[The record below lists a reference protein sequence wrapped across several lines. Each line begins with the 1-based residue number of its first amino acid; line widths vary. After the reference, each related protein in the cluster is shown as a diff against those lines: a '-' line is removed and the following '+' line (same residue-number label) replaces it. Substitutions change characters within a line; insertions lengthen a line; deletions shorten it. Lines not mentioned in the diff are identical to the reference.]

1 MLGLPDGIRA
11 CLFDLDGVLASTAD
25 VHRRAWQE
33 TFDAFLL
40 DRDGAGY
47 RRFAPGHD
55 YDEYIDGKPR
65 EDGVRDFLRSRHIEL
80 PEGRADDPP
89 AATTV
94 CGLGTRKNELFLQ
107 LLARDGARA
116 YPGSVAYVT
125 ATRDAGLRRFVVSSS
140 ANTEQV
146 LRVTGLDQLVEGRVD
161 GNTLAAEHL
170 RGKPAPDSYLA
181 AARLA
186 GVPAD
191 AAAVFEDA
199 LSGVA
204 AGRAGRF
211 GYVVGVNRDD
221 QADALRD
228 HGADVVVDD
237 LGQLLESSR

>member
-1 MLGLPDGIRA
+1 MLGLPDGILA
-11 CLFDLDGVLASTAD
+11 CLFDLDGVLAGTAD
-25 VHRRAWQE
+25 VHRRAWQQM
-33 TFDAFLL
+33 FDAFLR

-47 RRFAPGHD
+47 RPFAPGHD

-80 PEGRADDPP
+80 PEGRVDDPP

-94 CGLGTRKNELFLQ
+94 YGLGTRKYELFLHF
-107 LLARDGARA
+107 LARDGARA
-116 YPGSVAYVT
+116 YPGSVVYVT
-125 ATRDAGLRRFVVSSS
+125 AARDAGLRRFVVSSS

-146 LRVTGLDQLVEGRVD
+146 LHLTGLDQLVEGRVD

>member
-1 MLGLPDGIRA
+1 
-11 CLFDLDGVLASTAD
+11 
-25 VHRRAWQE
+25 
-33 TFDAFLL
+33 
-40 DRDGAGY
+40 
-47 RRFAPGHD
+47 
-55 YDEYIDGKPR
+55 
-65 EDGVRDFLRSRHIEL
+65 
-80 PEGRADDPP
+80 
-89 AATTV
+89 
-94 CGLGTRKNELFLQ
+94 
-107 LLARDGARA
+107 
-116 YPGSVAYVT
+116 
-125 ATRDAGLRRFVVSSS
+125 VSSS

-146 LRVTGLDQLVEGRVD
+146 LHLTGLDQLVEGRVD